1 MFETLKFSV
10 LGACK
15 PHYLLAAMLG
25 GANFLVVFLPGP
37 SCTSEVGG
45 RKCEPAPPKNRE
57 IVSIRSCVSARGAC
71 FGTKNLPLVAS
82 ILYLS
87 AWDIVSYLLEICL
100 PLDEMNVKVK
110 SK

>member
-1 MFETLKFSV
+1 
-10 LGACK
+10 
-15 PHYLLAAMLG
+15 
-25 GANFLVVFLPGP
+25 
-37 SCTSEVGG
+37 
-45 RKCEPAPPKNRE
+45 
-57 IVSIRSCVSARGAC
+57 VSARGAC

-110 SK
+110 SKSHQSEFDSEIEVKSQ